1 MKKKF
6 KIKSP
11 YPLKQEG
18 QIQNVDQ
25 LFADIETNQ
34 QGGSIPGMFAIPMGI
49 YNRYKDAKDDFNQ
62 RQIEQQQ
69 IKLKKQG
76 FNSLEDKIA
85 SMSFELP
92 QDNTGAIDTVVPRK
106 KS

>member
-34 QGGSIPGMFAIPMGI
+34 QGGSIMTS
-49 YNRYKDAKDDFNQ
+49 Q
-62 RQIEQQQ
+62 RSTLFCFFRI
-69 IKLKKQG
+69 G
-76 FNSLEDKIA
+76 
-85 SMSFELP
+85 
-92 QDNTGAIDTVVPRK
+92 
-106 KS
+106 